1 MAQKDLYSF
10 LQKLDKELERTA
22 QEYRTGTTDKLVAN
36 LTIDRQKVQA
46 TFRSVLNEAGVNP
59 SILTTSSSQ
68 GGVSEEYLEAI
79 KIFME
84 SVHTKVKALKVADPD
99 NVIYKTLGQTPIK
112 IQPVFLEAVGSKGV
126 ENRSN
131 YDLAITAYKDAL
143 DILYARFLE
152 IVMPFNDGE
161 MLKRWSKSAKNKET
175 GRKGAFVDLTP
186 NIAFHLEHAD
196 NLTNVGIYIAD
207 ATARS
212 LNALLQESLN
222 DPSTNADKLMKELNQ
237 LDGDYSDVKIVKDNT
252 TEEIYLFLGDGIE
265 NVKKGGA
272 DTGKR
277 RKLIKQVQKAME
289 ELRTIGGQGLEGLTG
304 SDSLAEVRR
313 KKQLKKIVAPFE
325 KIKGAVI
332 TLEDTK
338 VKGNRSSS
346 SLKVTGKATRSKK
359 GTTKRVQ
366 RRSAPK
372 AKPKEAQFNQ
382 AALLAL
388 FNARLPT
395 AILNNMGDPAL
406 NNRTGRFAASVR
418 VIDILQTPKGFP
430 SIGYTYR
437 KSPYATFE
445 QGGKQGSIELDPR
458 RLIDRTIREIA
469 AEQAM
474 GRLFTRR
481 L

>member
-1 MAQKDLYSF
+1 MAQKDLYNF
-10 LQKLDKELERTA
+10 LQKLDKELKTKA
-22 QEYRTGTTDKLVAN
+22 QEYRTSTTDRLVAN
-36 LTIDRQKVQA
+36 LRVERAAVKS
-46 TFRSVLNEAGVNP
+46 TFYTVLNEANVDSN
-59 SILTTSSSQ
+59 ILKTSSSR
-68 GGVSEEYLEAI
+68 GGVQEHFDEAI
-79 KIFME
+79 KTFMDD
-84 SVHTKVKALKVADPD
+84 VHTKVSALKTADPE
-99 NVIYKTLGQTPIK
+99 NVIYDKSATPPVIEV
-112 IQPVFLEAVGSKGV
+112 VFLEAPSSTGAG
-126 ENRSN
+126 NRSN
-131 YDLAITAYKDAL
+131 YNLAVSAYKDAL

-152 IVMPFNDGE
+152 LVIPFNDGE

-175 GRKGAFVDLTP
+175 GGQGAFIDLNVGT
-186 NIAFHLEHAD
+186 AFHLEHDD
-196 NLTNVGIYIAD
+196 NQSNLEIYIAD
-207 ATARS
+207 ASVRA
-212 LNALLQESLN
+212 LNDLLQGSLN
-222 DPSTNADKLMKELNQ
+222 DSSTNATKLMRELNN
-237 LDGDYSDVKIVKDNT
+237 LDGNYSAIRIEKDNLA
-252 TEEIYLFLGDGIE
+252 EEINVFLGDGLI
-265 NVKKGGA
+265 NVRKGGS

-277 RKLIKQVQKAME
+277 NKLIKQVNLAMK

-313 KKQLKKIVAPFE
+313 KKQLKKIIAPFE
-325 KIKGAVI
+325 KVEGAAI

-338 VKGNRSSS
+338 VKGKKSSS
-346 SLKVTGKATRSKK
+346 SLKVTGKAKRSTK
-359 GTTKRVQ
+359 GTNQRIK
-366 RRSAPK
+366 RRSVPR

-395 AILNNMGDPAL
+395 AIINNMGDPAL

-418 VIDILQTPKGFP
+418 VIDIFQTPKGFP

-437 KSPYATFE
+437 KSPYSTFE

-458 RLIDRTIREIA
+458 RLIDKTIREIA